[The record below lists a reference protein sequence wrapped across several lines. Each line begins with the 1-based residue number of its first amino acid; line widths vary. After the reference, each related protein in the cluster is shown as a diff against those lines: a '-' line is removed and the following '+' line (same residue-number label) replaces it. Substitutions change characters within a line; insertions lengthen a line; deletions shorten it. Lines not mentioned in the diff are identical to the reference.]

1 VKTKEKADALA
12 RSAAAELACSLV
24 PFFVCVNRRFQQISA
39 IIAFFVI
46 FHPNPRQIRPKSG
59 VFP

>member
-12 RSAAAELACSLV
+12 RSAAAELGCSLA

-39 IIAFFVI
+39 ILAFFVI
-46 FHPNPRQIRPKSG
+46 FHSNPRQICPNSG
-59 VFP
+59 IFP